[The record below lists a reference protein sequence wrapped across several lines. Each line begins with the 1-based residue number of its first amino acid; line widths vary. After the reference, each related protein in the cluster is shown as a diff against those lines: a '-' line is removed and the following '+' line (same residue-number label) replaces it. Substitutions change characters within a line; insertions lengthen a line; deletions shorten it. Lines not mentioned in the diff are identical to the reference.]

1 MIIAVLYGLHQITL
15 YCMYVALM
23 AFHAKISDPS
33 IGGTYMTLLNTVTN
47 LGGNWPATLA
57 LWFIDPLTFKS
68 CSVDGFSC
76 KDSISQDKCKSLA
89 GECLTVIDGYYIQV
103 LLCITIGLI
112 WLKWGKSKI
121 KMLQNKHSSA
131 WKCNR

>member
-1 MIIAVLYGLHQITL
+1 
-15 YCMYVALM
+15 MYVAIM

-68 CSVDGFSC
+68 CSVDGFPC

-89 GECLTVIDGYYIQV
+89 GECLTVIDGYYIEV
-103 LLCITIGLI
+103 LLCIIIGLI
-112 WLKWGKSKI
+112 WFRWGKSKI